1 MAALKWG
8 RRFLMCPPDYFDVSY
23 SINCWM
29 DPEVKVDRD
38 RAFQQWDAL
47 AGTVRAAGA
56 VVNEIPPQP
65 GLPDFVFTAN
75 AGLVD
80 NGTYL
85 PARMRYPERKPEVDH
100 VRRWLTANSWTAQ
113 QPTRAIQE
121 GAGDALPFAGTLVA
135 GYGMRSERD
144 AYDEL
149 TERSGWKVE
158 TFELANPR
166 YYHVDIAFCPLD
178 ERTAIIV
185 PDAFTLADR
194 KRLARLVPDPVLA
207 TAEEGARFCANSV
220 VVGNTV
226 IMPDCT
232 PRLARAI
239 ERRGFDVEVCDVSEF
254 VKAGGGCRCLT
265 LALDVVLTATTDEV
279 AA

>member
-1 MAALKWG
+1 MAALQWG

-29 DPEVKVDRD
+29 DTEVKVDRD

-47 AGTVRAAGA
+47 VGTLRTAGA
-56 VVNEIPPQP
+56 VVNEIPAQP
-65 GLPDFVFTAN
+65 DLPDLVFTAN
-75 AGLVD
+75 AGLID
-80 NGTYL
+80 DGRYL

-100 VRRWLTANSWTAQ
+100 LRRWLTANSWTVQ
-113 QPTRAIQE
+113 QPTVALQE
-121 GAGDALPFAGTLVA
+121 GAGDALPFAGGLVA
-135 GYGMRSERD
+135 GYGMRSEYE

-149 TERSGWKVE
+149 AERTDWTVHR
-158 TFELANPR
+158 FELTDPR
-166 YYHVDIAFCPLD
+166 YYHIDIGFCPLD

-185 PDAFTLADR
+185 PEAFTPEDR

-207 TAEEGARFCANSV
+207 TTEEGARFCANSIV
-220 VVGNTV
+220 VDNTI

-232 PRLARAI
+232 PRLGKAL
-239 ERRGFDVEVCDVSEF
+239 ERRGFDIEVCDVSEF

-265 LALDVVLTATTDEV
+265 LALDVVLTASTDEV